1 MIIVLSFI
9 FITLVLPKSFFMK
22 FSIDNILAA
31 FGNIRA
37 MERTHV
43 DNYTEDIIN
52 SIEDE
57 AFAVSEENVLYA
69 STKELGGYYYV
80 ITIIVGA
87 FKIKTKKGAMLSIEG
102 ENFNLDLKSDM
113 EEFESDHSNVS
124 NRFITRIDFQI
135 EKEDTEKF
143 NKARIKSLQLMAKKQ
158 TILFNTLKNQKT
170 N

>member
-1 MIIVLSFI
+1 
-9 FITLVLPKSFFMK
+9 MK

-57 AFAVSEENVLYA
+57 AFAISKENVLYA
-69 STKELGGYYYV
+69 NTKELGGFYYV
-80 ITIIVGA
+80 ITIIVGS
-87 FKIKTKKGAMLSIEG
+87 FKIKTMKGATLSIEG
-102 ENFNLDLKSDM
+102 ENFNLDLKSDT

-135 EKEDTEKF
+135 EKEDVKKF
-143 NKARIKSLQLMAKKQ
+143 DKDRIKSLRLIAKKH
-158 TILFNTLKNQKT
+158 IVDFNTIQE
-170 N
+170 